1 MRERGI
7 EMAAE
12 KEHYVVYVGTYTNGT
27 SKGIHIYDADVPEGL
42 LYLRKV
48 VPVNNSSYV
57 CVSRNQKFLY
67 SIADEG
73 VEVFEI
79 LPDGDLKP
87 INQIDIDGMRGC
99 HLSTDLEGKYLY
111 VAGFHDGKVTVIHT
125 HQDGHLGT
133 LMDGVFHRGQGAINE
148 RSYRP
153 HVCCVRVTPDNQ
165 FLCAVDSG
173 IDQVVL
179 YTINSRTSKL
189 QQIDTLRMGREAGPK
204 SIHFSRDGKYAYVLC
219 EITNVVRVYSY
230 HVENKYPVF
239 ELLEE
244 QSTLSDER
252 DPHDAAAALR
262 VSYDGN
268 YVFCSTD
275 GDNSVAMFKVDHKT
289 GHLERQF
296 SLPTAGDYPKDIA
309 LFPDQ
314 QHIAVVNNG
323 SNTITTF
330 RVDYAK
336 KVLVMKGRPQELDK
350 PNCIIFH
357 QVQKGPDVFR
367 AVSEDE
373 AEKKAVLT
381 EKVITPVPID

>member
-1 MRERGI
+1 
-7 EMAAE
+7 MAAE
-12 KEHYVVYVGTYTNGT
+12 KEHYVAYVGTYTNGT

>member
-1 MRERGI
+1 
-7 EMAAE
+7 
-12 KEHYVVYVGTYTNGT
+12 
-27 SKGIHIYDADVPEGL
+27 
-42 LYLRKV
+42 
-48 VPVNNSSYV
+48 
-57 CVSRNQKFLY
+57 
-67 SIADEG
+67 
-73 VEVFEI
+73 
-79 LPDGDLKP
+79 
-87 INQIDIDGMRGC
+87 
-99 HLSTDLEGKYLY
+99 
-111 VAGFHDGKVTVIHT
+111 
-125 HQDGHLGT
+125 
-133 LMDGVFHRGQGAINE
+133 
-148 RSYRP
+148 
-153 HVCCVRVTPDNQ
+153 VTPDNQ

-252 DPHDAAAALR
+252 DPHDAAVALR

-268 YVFCSTD
+268 YVFCSTA

-357 QVQKGPDVFR
+357 QVQKGPDVFK
-367 AVSEDE
+367 AVPEDE

>member
-1 MRERGI
+1 MRERGT

-12 KEHYVVYVGTYTNGT
+12 KEHYVAYVGTYTNGT
-27 SKGIHIYDADVPEGL
+27 SKGIHIYDADVPQGL
-42 LYLRKV
+42 MYLRKV

-99 HLSTDLEGKYLY
+99 HLSTDLEGRYLY

-268 YVFCSTD
+268 YVFCSTA

-357 QVQKGPDVFR
+357 QVQKGPDVFK
-367 AVSEDE
+367 AVPEDE